1 MGWRT
6 ATLLPP
12 TYGVP
17 RMDEEQRKAMNTNAI
32 GARVINSPAAPSL
45 SELSAMLPAHKNSN
59 ARIYPDYADDISSS
73 SYRKNMIGMRLRV
86 PPGAM
91 FPFDALETHYAG
103 EKVFIFVAVDD
114 KPVVLE
120 DESALFPSDALVTQL
135 RLIQK

>member
-1 MGWRT
+1 MG
-6 ATLLPP
+6 
-12 TYGVP
+12 
-17 RMDEEQRKAMNTNAI
+17 EEQRKAMNMNAI
-32 GARVINSPAAPSL
+32 GVGMLNSPSAPSL
-45 SELSAMLPAHKNSN
+45 SELSAMLSTHKQSN
-59 ARIYPDYADDISSS
+59 ARVYPDHVDDISSS
-73 SYRKNMIGMRLRV
+73 SYRKKMIGMRLRV

-103 EKVFIFVAVDD
+103 EKVFIFAVVDD